1 MSKLAKVCAV
11 FLPIGFVFSIVGGII
26 MSMNESPDFDGSTDY
41 EVVYTSVP
49 YDDEY
54 NEEYDDGSAIT
65 YSSNE
70 ADSIVLNCKAATINL
85 FKCEK
90 YLVNTDE
97 LDSND
102 LSVTNSDG
110 TLNVNYSKEA
120 IEDTD
125 GDPLSIGIPKSCK
138 NITIKCNAGDITID
152 EFMGNTIE
160 ISVDCGNIEISN
172 STVSDSCV
180 INNTLGNAYFYG
192 SDITGLNAD
201 MVSGNINVYN
211 TMLSGSSNINIDVG
225 NADLTLKDFPSDYT
239 INANVKVG
247 EIECDYDL
255 SENTYSDDKIDISI
269 LAGNCS
275 IDFYNEYN
283 E

>member
-26 MSMNESPDFDGSTDY
+26 MSKNESPDFDVSTDY
-41 EVVYTSVP
+41 EAADTTIT

-54 NEEYDDGSAIT
+54 DGEYDDESAIT

-102 LSVTNSDG
+102 LSVINSDG
-110 TLNVNYSKEA
+110 ILNVNYSKEA

-125 GDPLSIGIPKSCK
+125 VDSLSIGIPRSCK

-152 EFMGNTIE
+152 GFMGNTIE

-201 MVSGNINVYN
+201 MVSGNISIYS
-211 TMLSGSSNINIDVG
+211 TMLSGSNKLNVDVG
-225 NADLTLKDFPSDYT
+225 NAYLTFKGYPSDYT

>member
-11 FLPIGFVFSIVGGII
+11 FLPIGFVFSVVGGII
-26 MSMNESPDFDGSTDY
+26 MSISESPDFDGSTVS

-54 NEEYDDGSAIT
+54 NEECDDGSAIT

-201 MVSGNINVYN
+201 MVSGNISIYS
-211 TMLSGSSNINIDVG
+211 TMLSGSNKLNVDVG
-225 NADLTLKDFPSDYT
+225 NAYLTFKGYPSDYT

>member
-1 MSKLAKVCAV
+1 MSKLTKVCAV
-11 FLPIGFVFSIVGGII
+11 FLPIGFVFSVVGGII
-26 MSMNESPDFDGSTDY
+26 MSISESPDFDGSTAY

-54 NEEYDDGSAIT
+54 NEECDDGSAIT

-192 SDITGLNAD
+192 SDITGLKAD
-201 MVSGNINVYN
+201 MVSRNISIYS
-211 TMLSGSSNINIDVG
+211 TMLSGSNKLNVDVG
-225 NADLTLKDFPSDYT
+225 NAYLTFKGYPSDYT

>member
-26 MSMNESPDFDGSTDY
+26 MSISESPDFDGSTVS

-54 NEEYDDGSAIT
+54 NEECDDGSAIT

-90 YLVNTDE
+90 YIVNTDE

-201 MVSGNINVYN
+201 MVSGNISIYS
-211 TMLSGSSNINIDVG
+211 TMLSGSNKLNVDVG
-225 NADLTLKDFPSDYT
+225 NAYLTFKGYPSDYT

>member
-1 MSKLAKVCAV
+1 
-11 FLPIGFVFSIVGGII
+11 
-26 MSMNESPDFDGSTDY
+26 
-41 EVVYTSVP
+41 
-49 YDDEY
+49 
-54 NEEYDDGSAIT
+54 
-65 YSSNE
+65 
-70 ADSIVLNCKAATINL
+70 
-85 FKCEK
+85 
-90 YLVNTDE
+90 
-97 LDSND
+97 
-102 LSVTNSDG
+102 
-110 TLNVNYSKEA
+110 
-120 IEDTD
+120 
-125 GDPLSIGIPKSCK
+125 
-138 NITIKCNAGDITID
+138 
-152 EFMGNTIE
+152 MGNTIE

-201 MVSGNINVYN
+201 MVSGNISIYS
-211 TMLSGSSNINIDVG
+211 TMLSGSNKLNVDVG
-225 NADLTLKDFPSDYT
+225 NAYLTFKGYPSDYT

>member
-26 MSMNESPDFDGSTDY
+26 MSISESPDFDGSTIS

-54 NEEYDDGSAIT
+54 NEECDDGSAIT

-201 MVSGNINVYN
+201 MVSGNISIYS
-211 TMLSGSSNINIDVG
+211 TMLSGSSKLNVDVG
-225 NADLTLKDFPSDYT
+225 NAYLTFKGYPSDYT

>member
-11 FLPIGFVFSIVGGII
+11 FLPIGFVFSVVGGII
-26 MSMNESPDFDGSTDY
+26 MSMNESPDFDGSTVS

-54 NEEYDDGSAIT
+54 NEECDDGSAIT
-65 YSSNE
+65 YSSND

-110 TLNVNYSKEA
+110 VLNVNYSKEA

-125 GDPLSIGIPKSCK
+125 GDSLSIGIPKSCK
-138 NITIKCNAGDITID
+138 NITIKCNAGDVTID
-152 EFMGNTIE
+152 EFTGNTMD
-160 ISVDCGNIEISN
+160 ISVDCGNIEINN
-172 STVSDSCV
+172 STVSESCN
-180 INNTLGNAYFYG
+180 ITNTLGGAYFYG
-192 SDITGLNAD
+192 SDITALNAD
-201 MVSGNINVYN
+201 MVSGNIKVYN
-211 TMLSGSSNINIDVG
+211 TMLNGSSNIDIDVG
-225 NADLTLKDFPSDYT
+225 NADLTLKGFPSDYT
-239 INANVKVG
+239 INAKVKVG
-247 EIECDYDL
+247 DIESEYDL
-255 SENTYSDDKIDISI
+255 SENTYSDDKINISV
-269 LAGNCS
+269 LAGDCS
-275 IDFYNEYN
+275 IYFNDDFNE
-283 E
+283 

>member
-54 NEEYDDGSAIT
+54 NEEYDDESAIT

>member
-11 FLPIGFVFSIVGGII
+11 FLPIGFVFSVVGGII
-26 MSMNESPDFDGSTDY
+26 MSISESPDFDGSTDY
-41 EVVYTSVP
+41 EVAYTTMT

-54 NEEYDDGSAIT
+54 NEECDDGSAIT

-201 MVSGNINVYN
+201 MVSGNISIYS
-211 TMLSGSSNINIDVG
+211 TMLSGSNKLNVDVG
-225 NADLTLKDFPSDYT
+225 NAYLTFKGYPSDYT

>member
-26 MSMNESPDFDGSTDY
+26 MSISESPDFDGSTVS

-54 NEEYDDGSAIT
+54 NEECDDGSAIT

-201 MVSGNINVYN
+201 MVSGNISIYS
-211 TMLSGSSNINIDVG
+211 TMLSGSNKLNVDVG
-225 NADLTLKDFPSDYT
+225 NAYLTFKGYPSDYT

>member
-11 FLPIGFVFSIVGGII
+11 FLPIGFVFSVVGGII
-26 MSMNESPDFDGSTDY
+26 MSISESPDFDGSTDY

-54 NEEYDDGSAIT
+54 NEECDDGSAIT

-201 MVSGNINVYN
+201 MVSGNISIYS
-211 TMLSGSSNINIDVG
+211 TMLSGSNKLNVDVG
-225 NADLTLKDFPSDYT
+225 NAYLTFKGYPSDYT

>member
-11 FLPIGFVFSIVGGII
+11 FLPIGFVFSVVGGII
-26 MSMNESPDFDGSTDY
+26 MSISESPDFDGSTDY
-41 EVVYTSVP
+41 EVAYTTMP

-54 NEEYDDGSAIT
+54 NEECDDGSAIT

>member
-26 MSMNESPDFDGSTDY
+26 MSISESPDFDGSTAY

-54 NEEYDDGSAIT
+54 NEECDDGSAIT

-201 MVSGNINVYN
+201 MVSGNISIYS
-211 TMLSGSSNINIDVG
+211 TMLSGSNKLNVDVG
-225 NADLTLKDFPSDYT
+225 NAYLTFKGYPSDYT

>member
-26 MSMNESPDFDGSTDY
+26 MSISESPDFDGSTVS

-54 NEEYDDGSAIT
+54 NEECDDGSAIT

-160 ISVDCGNIEISN
+160 ISVDCGNIEISD

-201 MVSGNINVYN
+201 MVSGNISIYS
-211 TMLSGSSNINIDVG
+211 TMLSGSNKLNVDVG
-225 NADLTLKDFPSDYT
+225 NAYLTFKGYPSDYT

>member
-26 MSMNESPDFDGSTDY
+26 MSISESPDFDGSTIS

-54 NEEYDDGSAIT
+54 NEECDDGSAIT

-201 MVSGNINVYN
+201 MVFGNINVYN

>member
-26 MSMNESPDFDGSTDY
+26 MSINESPDFDGSTIP

-54 NEEYDDGSAIT
+54 NEECDDGSAIT

>member
-1 MSKLAKVCAV
+1 MSKLTKVCAV
-11 FLPIGFVFSIVGGII
+11 FLPIGFVFSVVGGII
-26 MSMNESPDFDGSTDY
+26 MSISESPDFDGSTAY

-54 NEEYDDGSAIT
+54 NEECDDGSAIT

-201 MVSGNINVYN
+201 MVSGNISIYS
-211 TMLSGSSNINIDVG
+211 TMLSGSNKLNVDVG
-225 NADLTLKDFPSDYT
+225 NAYLTFKGYPSDYT

>member
-26 MSMNESPDFDGSTDY
+26 MSKNESPDFDGSTDY

-54 NEEYDDGSAIT
+54 NEECDDGSAIT

-201 MVSGNINVYN
+201 MVSGNISIYS
-211 TMLSGSSNINIDVG
+211 TMLSGSNKLNVDVG
-225 NADLTLKDFPSDYT
+225 NAYLTFKGYPSDYT

>member
-11 FLPIGFVFSIVGGII
+11 FLPIGFVFSVVGGII
-26 MSMNESPDFDGSTDY
+26 MSISESPDFDGSTVS

-54 NEEYDDGSAIT
+54 NEECDDGSAIT

-160 ISVDCGNIEISN
+160 ISVDCGNIEISD

-201 MVSGNINVYN
+201 MVSGNISIYS
-211 TMLSGSSNINIDVG
+211 TMLSGSNKLNVDVG
-225 NADLTLKDFPSDYT
+225 NAYLTFKGYPSDYT

-255 SENTYSDDKIDISI
+255 NENTYSDDKIDISI
-269 LAGNCS
+269 LAGDCS

>member
-11 FLPIGFVFSIVGGII
+11 FLPIGFVFSIVGCII
-26 MSMNESPDFDGSTDY
+26 MSISESPDFDGSTVS

-54 NEEYDDGSAIT
+54 NEECDDGSAIT

-201 MVSGNINVYN
+201 MVSGNISIYS
-211 TMLSGSSNINIDVG
+211 TMLSGSNKLNVDVG
-225 NADLTLKDFPSDYT
+225 NAYLTFKGYPSDYT